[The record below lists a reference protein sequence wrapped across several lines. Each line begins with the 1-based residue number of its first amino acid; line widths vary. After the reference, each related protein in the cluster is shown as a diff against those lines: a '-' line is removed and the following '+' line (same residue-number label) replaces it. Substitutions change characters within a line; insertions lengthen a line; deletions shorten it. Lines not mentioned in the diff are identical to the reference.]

1 MYLAMKHYFRS
12 WSGTGQIKTEHM
24 TGRKTNREEKS
35 LRQDAMIA
43 NFWMTTNQKRHLK
56 SEFAPFQTSAILFDF
71 I

>member
-1 MYLAMKHYFRS
+1 MYLAMKHYPDRGVVLVKLKLS
-12 WSGTGQIKTEHM
+12 TWLVEKPI
-24 TGRKTNREEKS
+24 EEKS

>member
-1 MYLAMKHYFRS
+1 
-12 WSGTGQIKTEHM
+12 M

-35 LRQDAMIA
+35 LRQVATIA
-43 NFWMTTNQKRHLK
+43 DFSFFLSTTQKRHLK